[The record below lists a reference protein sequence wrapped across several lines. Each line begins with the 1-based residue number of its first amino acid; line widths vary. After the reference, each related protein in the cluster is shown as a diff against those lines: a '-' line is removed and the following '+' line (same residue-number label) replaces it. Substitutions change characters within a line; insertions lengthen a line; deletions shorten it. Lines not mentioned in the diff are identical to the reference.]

1 MSRSSVIEK
10 VSVAAT
16 GHRRLGMSVGTK
28 HLQNT
33 FALHGPAA
41 APIAVLLAPNTST
54 QTSTQYEQKGPSGC
68 IDGHTL
74 QESDKAVGTT
84 ANEATEH
91 FAARMPQSASTAL

>member
-16 GHRRLGMSVGTK
+16 GRRRLGLSVGTK

-41 APIAVLLAPNTST
+41 EPIEVLLAPKRPPTMNK
-54 QTSTQYEQKGPSGC
+54 KGPLG
-68 IDGHTL
+68 
-74 QESDKAVGTT
+74 A
-84 ANEATEH
+84 
-91 FAARMPQSASTAL
+91 